1 MQMTEEEIRRNYRQ
15 AKDKPIQIGIL
26 ADLNCTDQNTIRE
39 ILGLEKKNVRKTK
52 TGLSSKEDSKKPVNA
67 DESARK
73 TGNTGTKE
81 ATPGAVQPAI
91 KKRGRKPKA
100 AEEAGEV
107 NPPKSSIPQSILD
120 YAYSRMS
127 TIEELIKE
135 YEAEYKE
142 LAQFVLKG

>member
-39 ILGLEKKNVRKTK
+39 ILGLEKKNVRKAK
-52 TGLSSKEDSKKPVNA
+52 TGKEDSKKTGSA
-67 DESARK
+67 DASVRK
-73 TGNTGTKE
+73 TGNAGAKE
-81 ATPGAVQPAI
+81 ATPGAEQPTI
-91 KKRGRKPKA
+91 KKRGRKPKTV
-100 AEEAGEV
+100 EVPGEV

-142 LAQFVLKG
+142 LAQFVLRG

>member
-39 ILGLEKKNVRKTK
+39 ILGLEKKNVRKAK
-52 TGLSSKEDSKKPVNA
+52 AGKEDSKKTGSAGTPVHKN
-67 DESARK
+67 
-73 TGNTGTKE
+73 GNTGAEETD
-81 ATPGAVQPAI
+81 TGAEPAH

-100 AEEAGEV
+100 VEEAGKA

-127 TIEELIKE
+127 TIEELIRE